1 MHPSRGEI
9 LVFSDA
15 WDELQLNILL
25 EQSGEEQMGVVEMED
40 SL

>member
-1 MHPSRGEI
+1 M
-9 LVFSDA
+9 LVFLDA

-25 EQSGEEQMGVVEMED
+25 EQSGEEQMDVVEMED